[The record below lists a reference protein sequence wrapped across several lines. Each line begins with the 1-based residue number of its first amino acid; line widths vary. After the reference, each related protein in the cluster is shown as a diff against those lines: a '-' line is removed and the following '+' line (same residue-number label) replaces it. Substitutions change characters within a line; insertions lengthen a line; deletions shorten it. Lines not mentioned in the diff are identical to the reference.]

1 MNSRQKKCLPSD
13 TEAMAADHRKP
24 FRRRH
29 CLVLGIPYPEEIE
42 PVKGAVMILSFSPNL
57 AISLESH
64 EEINSFI
71 NGWRRLM
78 LNIDPEIQEF
88 LKPQH
93 SRKIKN
99 ETRDTKVESS
109 SRNLLRLCLFVDDDR
124 NGSRHHSEIHDASWD
139 RISIV
144 QWNFKRRR
152 MGKKLFIF
160 ILPGSVHVN
169 RHYNGHNKCPF
180 MTGIQANTAAT

>member
-1 MNSRQKKCLPSD
+1 
-13 TEAMAADHRKP
+13 MAGIRRWNEFKTKEGYMGLIAAIADFKQ
-24 FRRRH
+24 
-29 CLVLGIPYPEEIE
+29 LQ
-42 PVKGAVMILSFSPNL
+42 A
-57 AISLESH
+57 
-64 EEINSFI
+64 
-71 NGWRRLM
+71 
-78 LNIDPEIQEF
+78 EF
-88 LKPQH
+88 L
-93 SRKIKN
+93 S
-99 ETRDTKVESS
+99 
-109 SRNLLRLCLFVDDDR
+109 LRLCLFVDDDR

-180 MTGIQANTAAT
+180 MTGIQGTFIRLYKKPCPILDKFVSKSLPSNRQLIWLTKNYTQIDPEIQNLV